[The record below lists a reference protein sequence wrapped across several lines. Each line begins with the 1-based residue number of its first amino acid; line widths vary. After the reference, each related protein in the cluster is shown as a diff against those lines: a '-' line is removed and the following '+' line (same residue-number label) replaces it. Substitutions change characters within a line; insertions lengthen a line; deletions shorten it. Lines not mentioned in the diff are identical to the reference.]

1 MNAKHIAVR
10 EVPSSKGDENMN
22 REELAPHIEE
32 IKKALGNTVGDDVI
46 AKELDEYVN
55 IFHIPLEN
63 AKRSVLMK
71 HGNDNMGFVTGASIV
86 KKIGDLTGNEQ
97 SVDIIAKVVFS
108 TKKTIPGKNGERTII
123 SGILGDET
131 ATASFTE
138 WSGNKELVKGNVYRF
153 KNCYTKTW
161 NDNVQIN
168 IGTRSS
174 IETSDQDIEVK
185 EREFTPAETVT
196 RKIDQLDGT
205 ERSLN
210 LTAKV
215 VFSEAKEIQTKDGT
229 RRNIISG
236 ILGDD
241 TGTASFTLWN
251 DKPAL
256 EKGRVYKFNNCYTRK
271 WNDTV
276 QIHIGNNGTVEET
289 DDVIDNVPSRQ
300 RTSSPSELKIGE
312 IREGSGSVTVIGRV
326 ISVSKRDIE
335 TKNGPRTVYSGMI
348 CDDTGEIQYSAWND
362 FGLQAEKS
370 YRISNAYIRS
380 WKGIPQLNLGDNSE
394 VSEVDIAFDTSK
406 IGQGNER
413 TIGDI
418 VKNGGG
424 LDVIVRGVIVDI
436 RPGSGI
442 IKRCPECNRT
452 IINNDCKTHGTVEPI
467 PDLRMRIIIDD
478 GTGSIAT
485 TMNREATERFT
496 GVTFDAAFNLSK
508 ARGEDIVV
516 KDLGDR
522 LYMKHLKVRGDAMID
537 EYGVK
542 INAKEISLDD
552 VDVNKGAKDLLEE
565 VEGML

>member
-1 MNAKHIAVR
+1 
-10 EVPSSKGDENMN
+10 MN

-71 HGNDNMGFVTGASIV
+71 HGNDNMGFVTGANVV

-168 IGTRSS
+168 IGTKSS

-185 EREFTPAETVT
+185 EREFTPAVTVT
-196 RKIDQLDGT
+196 RKIDELDGT
-205 ERSLN
+205 ERSVN

-215 VFSEAKEIQTKDGT
+215 VFSEAKEIQTKDGNK
-229 RRNIISG
+229 RNIISG

-241 TGTASFTLWN
+241 SGTASFTLWN
-251 DKPAL
+251 DHPAL

-326 ISVSKRDIE
+326 VSVSKRDIE
-335 TKNGPRTVYSGMI
+335 TKNGPRTVYSGMM

-380 WKGIPQLNLGDNSE
+380 WKGIPQLNLGDNTE

-406 IGQGNER
+406 IGQGSER

-467 PDLRMRIIIDD
+467 PDLRMRIVIDD

-537 EYGVK
+537 EYGAK
-542 INAKEISLDD
+542 INAKEITFDD
-552 VDVNKGAKDLLEE
+552 VDVNKGAKELLDE

>member
-1 MNAKHIAVR
+1 
-10 EVPSSKGDENMN
+10 MN

-168 IGTRSS
+168 IGTKSS
-174 IETSDQDIEVK
+174 IESSDQNIEVK
-185 EREFTPAETVT
+185 EREFTPAVTVT
-196 RKIDQLDGT
+196 RKIDELDGT

-229 RRNIISG
+229 KRNIISG

-251 DKPAL
+251 DHPAL
-256 EKGRVYKFNNCYTRK
+256 EKGKVYKFNNCYTRK

-276 QIHIGNNGTVEET
+276 QIHIGNNGEVVET

-326 ISVSKRDIE
+326 TSVSKRDIE

-380 WKGIPQLNLGDNSE
+380 WKGIPQLNLGDNSD

-406 IGQGNER
+406 VGQGNER

-452 IINNDCKTHGTVEPI
+452 IINNDCKTHGTVEPV

-537 EYGVK
+537 EYGTK
-542 INAKEISLDD
+542 INAKEITLDD

>member
-1 MNAKHIAVR
+1 
-10 EVPSSKGDENMN
+10 MN

-32 IKKALGNTVGDDVI
+32 IKKALGNTVSDDVI

-71 HGNDNMGFVTGASIV
+71 HGNDNMGFVTGENVV
-86 KKIGDLTGNEQ
+86 KKIGDLTGTEQ

-138 WSGNKELVKGNVYRF
+138 WSGNKEIVKGKVYRF

-168 IGTRSS
+168 IGTKSS
-174 IETSDQDIEVK
+174 IENSDDDIQVK
-185 EREFTPAETVT
+185 EREYTPPAAVT
-196 RKIDQLDGT
+196 KKIGDLDGT
-205 ERSLN
+205 ERN
-210 LTAKV
+210 VDITAKV
-215 VFSEAKEIQTKDGT
+215 VFSDFKEIPNKDGGKRT
-229 RRNIISG
+229 IISG
-236 ILGDD
+236 ILGDE
-241 TGTASFTLWN
+241 TGSVSFSLWN
-251 DKPAL
+251 DRPVL
-256 EKGRVYKFNNCYTRK
+256 EKGRVYNFKNCYTK
-271 WNDTV
+271 TWNDTV
-276 QIHIGNNGTVEET
+276 QLNIGNNGSVEET
-289 DDVIDNVPSRQ
+289 DIVIENVPTKQKSA
-300 RTSSPSELKIGE
+300 SPPSELKISE
-312 IREGSGSVTVIGRV
+312 IREGSGNVTVVGR
-326 ISVSKRDIE
+326 ILSVSKREIQ
-335 TKNGPRTVYSGMI
+335 TKSGEKRTVYSGMM
-348 CDDTGEIQYSAWND
+348 CDDTGEIQFSAWND
-362 FGLQAEKS
+362 FGLEADKS
-370 YRISNAYIRS
+370 YRIANAYINA
-380 WKGIPQLNLGDNSE
+380 WKGIPQINLGDKTE
-394 VSEVDIAFDTSK
+394 VSLVDIAFDTSK
-406 IGQGNER
+406 LPQGNER
-413 TIGDI
+413 TVEDI

-424 LDVIVRGVIVDI
+424 LDVIVRGVVVDI

-452 IINNDCKTHGTVEPI
+452 IINNECVTHGTVEPV

-485 TMNREATERFT
+485 TMNRETTERFT

-508 ARGEDIVV
+508 ARGGDIVV

-522 LYMKHLKVRGDAMID
+522 LYMKHLKVRGNAMND
-537 EYGVK
+537 DFGAK
-542 INAKEISLDD
+542 INAKEITEDD
-552 VDVNKGAKDLLEE
+552 VDVKKGAKELLDE

>member
-1 MNAKHIAVR
+1 
-10 EVPSSKGDENMN
+10 MN

-32 IKKALGNTVGDDVI
+32 IKKALGNKIGDDVI

-71 HGNDNMGFVTGASIV
+71 HGNDNMGFVTGANVV

-108 TKKTIPGKNGERTII
+108 AKKTIPGKNGERTII

-168 IGTRSS
+168 IGTKSS

-185 EREFTPAETVT
+185 EREFTPAVTVT
-196 RKIDQLDGT
+196 RKIDELDGT
-205 ERSLN
+205 ERSVN

-215 VFSEAKEIQTKDGT
+215 VFSEAKEIQTKDGNK
-229 RRNIISG
+229 RNIISG

-241 TGTASFTLWN
+241 SGTASFTLWN
-251 DKPAL
+251 DHPAL

-326 ISVSKRDIE
+326 VSVSKRDIE
-335 TKNGPRTVYSGMI
+335 TKNGPRTVYSGMM

-380 WKGIPQLNLGDNSE
+380 WKGIPQLNLGDNTE

-406 IGQGNER
+406 IGQGSER

-467 PDLRMRIIIDD
+467 PDLRMRIVIDD

-537 EYGVK
+537 EYGAK
-542 INAKEISLDD
+542 INAKEITFDD
-552 VDVNKGAKDLLEE
+552 VDVNKGAKELLDE

>member
-1 MNAKHIAVR
+1 MNK
-10 EVPSSKGDENMN
+10 
-22 REELAPHIEE
+22 EELAPHIEE
-32 IKKALGNTVGDDVI
+32 LKKALGNTVGDDVI
-46 AKELDEYVN
+46 ARELDEYVN

-71 HGNDNMGFVTGASIV
+71 HGNDNMGFVTGQNVV
-86 KKIGDLTGNEQ
+86 KKIGDLNGTEQ
-97 SVDIIAKVVFS
+97 NVDIVAKVVFS
-108 TKKTIPGKNGERTII
+108 TKKTIPGKNGDRTIV

-138 WSGNKELVKGNVYRF
+138 WSGNKEIVKGKVYRF

-168 IGTRSS
+168 MGNKSS
-174 IETSDQDIEVK
+174 IEDSNEDIQVK

-196 RKIDQLDGT
+196 KRIGDLDGT
-205 ERSLN
+205 ERSVN

-215 VFSEAKEIQTKDGT
+215 VFSDFKDIPNRDGGKRT
-229 RRNIISG
+229 VISG
-236 ILGDD
+236 ILGDE
-241 TGTASFTLWN
+241 TGTAQFTLWN
-251 DKPAL
+251 DKPVL
-256 EKGRVYKFNNCYTRK
+256 EKGRVYRFINCYTK
-271 WNDTV
+271 TWNDSL
-276 QIHIGNNGTVEET
+276 QINIGNNGSIEESDET
-289 DDVIDNVPSRQ
+289 IDNVPTKQ
-300 RTSSPSELKIGE
+300 RPSSELKINE
-312 IREGSGSVTVIGRV
+312 IREGSGNVTVIAR
-326 ISVSKRDIE
+326 ILSVTKREIQ
-335 TKNGPRTVYSGMI
+335 TKSGDTRTVYSGML
-348 CDDTGEIQYSAWND
+348 CDDTGEIQFSAWND
-362 FGLQAEKS
+362 FGLEADKS
-370 YRISNAYIRS
+370 YRIANAYVNS
-380 WKGIPQLNLGDNSE
+380 WKGIPQINMGDKAE
-394 VSEVDIAFDTSK
+394 VSAVDIAIDTSK
-406 IGQGNER
+406 VGQGNER

-424 LDVIVRGVIVDI
+424 LDVIVRGVVVDI

-452 IINNDCKTHGTVEPI
+452 IINNDCKTHGTVEPV
-467 PDLRMRIIIDD
+467 PDLRMRIVIDD

-522 LYMKHLKVRGDAMID
+522 LYMKHLKVRGNAMID

-542 INAKEISLDD
+542 INAKEITADD
-552 VDVNKGAKDLLEE
+552 VDVKKGAKELLDE